1 MFHSENIKRIQN
13 QTSFVM
19 NIQNQLKQ
27 KQRDRG
33 KYSMEFIGWD
43 HISHWFEHCYFTKV
57 NILSHSENFQR
68 IQSESNKK

>member
-1 MFHSENIKRIQN
+1 MIHSENIKRIQN

-33 KYSMEFIGWD
+33 KYSMEFI
-43 HISHWFEHCYFTKV
+43 S
-57 NILSHSENFQR
+57 
-68 IQSESNKK
+68 